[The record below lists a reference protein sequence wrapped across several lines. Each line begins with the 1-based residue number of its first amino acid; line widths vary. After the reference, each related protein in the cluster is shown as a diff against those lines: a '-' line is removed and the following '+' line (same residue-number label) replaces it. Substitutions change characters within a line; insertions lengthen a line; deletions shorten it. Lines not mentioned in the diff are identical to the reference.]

1 MPRLFGTRSKRSDD
15 TPRRRWLTPRS
26 RRYLLLGALGALALG
41 VAVVFALWFT
51 VCLGNSCPSVD
62 NLGTYDPDQA
72 AKVYAADGRHITDL
86 GLERRTVVPLDEMSP
101 AVVAAFISTEDK
113 RFYSHHGIDWIRV
126 FGAAKDI
133 LVERRIAGG
142 ASTITMQLAGN
153 LWPDAIDRRD
163 RSLRRKIREAK
174 VAREIEE
181 KYSKEKILELYLNQI
196 NLGNRAYGVEA
207 ASQRYFG
214 KSVREVNVAEAAT
227 LAAIPKAPVRYN
239 PRRYPNNSV
248 QRRNLVLGLMRD
260 NNRLSAAEAERWK
273 AYPLQLSSRSDFSG
287 VAEYFVEY
295 VRQILQARF
304 GQDLYRL
311 GYRVYTTLDL
321 DMQLSA
327 ERALEAQLRAVEAM
341 PQFRHATYQEYLEEK
356 AQSGG
361 TGDDERANTPYLQGL
376 MVTLEAQTGAIRAM
390 VGGRDFGDNKFN
402 RVTQGERQPGS
413 TFKPLVYSAALRLG
427 YPLSQIVVDE
437 PFALDVPGQDLWT
450 PQNYDLTFSGPH
462 TLRWHLYQ
470 SRNIP
475 AIKLGIEIGEE
486 SVISEARR
494 FGITSRIIPVP
505 SISIGAATVTPLEMI
520 AAYTAFSN
528 LGDRAVPNPI
538 ERVEDRDGNIVWEPR
553 ARLEPV
559 MSREQAWLMVDVLRD
574 VVRRGTAAGAVGSKI
589 NFPAGGK
596 TGTTNDYND
605 VWFVGFTPDL
615 VTGVWMG
622 FDRPTKIMNNAQ
634 GGRLAA
640 PAWTGMMNEVYDR
653 RPAPSAWA
661 RPSALTVA
669 EVDNTTGYLAAP
681 VCPKEVHYIES
692 FIPGTEPTE
701 YCPIHTQGIFNPF
714 GIGAGTQQGDTTT
727 PLSGQVTLPDTGP
740 PPPSDPRPLRPA
752 APAPAIPR

>member
-1 MPRLFGTRSKRSDD
+1 MPRLFGTRSKPAED
-15 TPRRRWLTPRS
+15 TPRRRWLSPRA
-26 RRYLLLGALGALALG
+26 RRFLLLAAFGTVALG
-41 VAVVFALWFT
+41 VAIVLALWFT

-113 RFYSHHGIDWIRV
+113 RFYRHHGIDWIRV

-133 LVERRIAGG
+133 LIERRIAGG

-163 RSLRRKIREAK
+163 RSPRRKIREAK

-181 KYSKEKILELYLNQI
+181 KFTKEKILELYLNQI

-214 KSVREVNVAEAAT
+214 KSVRDLNVAEAAT
-227 LAAIPKAPVRYN
+227 LAAIPKAPERYN
-239 PRRYPNNSV
+239 PRRFPNNSV
-248 QRRNLVLGLMRD
+248 QRRNVVLGLMRD
-260 NNRLSAAEAERWK
+260 NGRLTAAETERWK

-311 GYRVYTTLDL
+311 GYRIYTTLDL
-321 DMQLSA
+321 DMQLTA
-327 ERALEAQLRAVEAM
+327 ERALESQLRAVEAM
-341 PQFRHATYQEYLEEK
+341 SQFRHDTYQEYLEER
-356 AQSGG
+356 AQNGAS
-361 TGDDERANTPYLQGL
+361 GDDERANTPYLQGL

-390 VGGRDFGDNKFN
+390 VGGRDFEDNKFN

-413 TFKPLVYSAALRLG
+413 TFKPMVYSAALRLG

-450 PQNYDLTFSGPH
+450 PQNYDLAFTGPH

-553 ARLEPV
+553 PRLEPV
-559 MSREQAWLMVDVLRD
+559 MSREHAWLMVDVLRD
-574 VVRRGTAAGAVGSKI
+574 VVRRGTAAGSVGSKI

-622 FDRPTKIMNNAQ
+622 FDRPTRIMNNAQ

-640 PAWTGMMNEVYDR
+640 PAWTAMMNEVYDR
-653 RPAPSAWA
+653 RPAPSAWG

-714 GIGAGTQQGDTTT
+714 GIGAGAQPGDTTT
-727 PLSGQVTLPDTGP
+727 PLSGQVTLPDTGTT
-740 PPPSDPRPLRPA
+740 PPSGTRPPQPA
-752 APAPAIPR
+752 TPAPADPR

>member
-1 MPRLFGTRSKRSDD
+1 MPRLFGTRSKSADD
-15 TPRRRWLTPRS
+15 TPRRRWLSPRA
-26 RRYLLLGALGALALG
+26 RRLVLLSVVGAVALG
-41 VAVVFALWFT
+41 VSIVLALWFT

-113 RFYSHHGIDWIRV
+113 RFYQHHGIDWIRV

-133 LVERRIAGG
+133 IVERRIAGG

-163 RSLRRKIREAK
+163 RSPRRKIREAK

-181 KYSKEKILELYLNQI
+181 KFSKEKILELYLNQI
-196 NLGNRAYGVEA
+196 NLGNRAFGVEA

-214 KSVREVNVAEAAT
+214 KSVRELNVAEAAT
-227 LAAIPKAPVRYN
+227 LAAIPKAPERYN
-239 PRRYPNNSV
+239 PRRFPNNSV

-260 NNRLSAAEAERWK
+260 NGRLTAAEAERWK

-311 GYRVYTTLDL
+311 GYRIYTTLDL
-321 DMQLSA
+321 DMQLTA

-341 PQFRHATYQEYLEEK
+341 PQFRHDSYQEYLEAR
-356 AQSGG
+356 AQNGG
-361 TGDDERANTPYLQGL
+361 SGDDERANTPYLQGL

-390 VGGRDFGDNKFN
+390 VGGRDFEDNKFN

-413 TFKPLVYSAALRLG
+413 TFKPMVYSAALRVG

-437 PFALDVPGQDLWT
+437 PFSLDVPGQDLWT
-450 PQNYDLTFSGPH
+450 PQNYDLTFTGPH

-553 ARLEPV
+553 PRLEPV
-559 MSREQAWLMVDVLRD
+559 MSREHAWLMVDVLRD
-574 VVRRGTAAGAVGSKI
+574 VVRRGTAAGSVGSKI

-622 FDRPTKIMNNAQ
+622 FDRPTRIMNNAQ

-640 PAWTGMMNEVYDR
+640 PAWTAMMNEVYDR
-653 RPAPSAWA
+653 RPAPPAWG

-714 GIGAGTQQGDTTT
+714 GIGAGAQAGDTTT
-727 PLSGQVTLPDTGP
+727 PLSGQVTLPDTGTT
-740 PPPSDPRPLRPA
+740 PPSGARPNPPA
-752 APAPAIPR
+752 SPAPATPR

>member
-1 MPRLFGTRSKRSDD
+1 MRL
-15 TPRRRWLTPRS
+15 
-26 RRYLLLGALGALALG
+26 LLLGTTGALAL
-41 VAVVFALWFT
+41 VTAVVLALWFT
-51 VCLGNSCPSVD
+51 ACLGDTCPSVD

-86 GLERRTVVPLDEMSP
+86 GLERRTVVPLGEMSP

-113 RFYSHHGIDWIRV
+113 RFYQHHGIDWIRV

-133 LVERRIAGG
+133 IVERRIAGG

-163 RSLRRKIREAK
+163 RSPRRKIREAK

-181 KYSKEKILELYLNQI
+181 KFSKEKILELYLNQI

-214 KSVREVNVAEAAT
+214 KSVRDLNVAEAAT
-227 LAAIPKAPVRYN
+227 LAAIPKAPERYN
-239 PRRYPNNSV
+239 PRRHPNNSV

-260 NNRLSAAEAERWK
+260 NGKLTAAEAERWK
-273 AYPLQLSSRSDFSG
+273 AYPLQLSSRSDFTG

-327 ERALEAQLRAVEAM
+327 ERALEAQLRSVEGM
-341 PQFRHATYQEYLEEK
+341 PQFRHGTYEDYLTEK
-356 AQSGG
+356 AQSGAS
-361 TGDDERANTPYLQGL
+361 GDDARANTPYLQGL
-376 MVTLEAQTGAIRAM
+376 MVTLEARTGAIRAM
-390 VGGRDFGDNKFN
+390 VGGRDFEDNKFN

-413 TFKPLVYSAALRLG
+413 TFKPMVYSAAIRLG

-437 PFALDVPGQDLWT
+437 PFSLEVPGQDLWT
-450 PQNYDLTFSGPH
+450 PQNYDLAFTGPH

-475 AIKLGIEIGEE
+475 AIKLGMDIGEDA
-486 SVISEARR
+486 VISEARR

-553 ARLEPV
+553 PRLEPV
-559 MSREQAWLMVDVLRD
+559 MSREHAWLMVDVLRD
-574 VVRRGTAAGAVGSKI
+574 VIRRGTAAGSVGSKI
-589 NFPAGGK
+589 AFPAGGK

-615 VTGVWMG
+615 VTGVWLG

-640 PAWTGMMNEVYDR
+640 PAWTAMMNEVYER
-653 RPAPSAWA
+653 RPAPSAWG

-701 YCPIHTQGIFNPF
+701 YCPIHTQGIFSPF
-714 GIGAGTQQGDTTT
+714 GIGATPQPGDTTT
-727 PLSGQVTLPDTGP
+727 PLSGQVAIPDTGGAEP
-740 PPPSDPRPLRPA
+740 DTRPA
-752 APAPAIPR
+752 PPATPAPVAPR

>member
-1 MPRLFGTRSKRSDD
+1 MPRLFGTRSKPADE
-15 TPRRRWLTPRS
+15 TPRRRRLSPRA
-26 RRYLLLGALGALALG
+26 RRFVLLSVVGAMALG
-41 VAVVFALWFT
+41 VAVVLALWFT

-86 GLERRTVVPLDEMSP
+86 GLERRTVVPLNEMSP

-113 RFYSHHGIDWIRV
+113 RFYQHHGIDWIRV

-133 LVERRIAGG
+133 IVERRIAGG

-163 RSLRRKIREAK
+163 RSPRRKIREAK

-181 KYSKEKILELYLNQI
+181 KFSKEKILELYLNQI
-196 NLGNRAYGVEA
+196 NLGNRAFGVEA

-214 KSVREVNVAEAAT
+214 KSVRDLNVAEAAT
-227 LAAIPKAPVRYN
+227 LAAIPKAPERYN
-239 PRRYPNNSV
+239 PRRFPNNSV

-260 NNRLSAAEAERWK
+260 NGRLTPAEAERWK

-311 GYRVYTTLDL
+311 GYRIYTTLDL
-321 DMQLSA
+321 DMQLAA
-327 ERALEAQLRAVEAM
+327 ERALESQLRAVEAM
-341 PQFRHATYQEYLEEK
+341 PQFRHDSYQEYLEER
-356 AQSGG
+356 AQNGG
-361 TGDDERANTPYLQGL
+361 SGDDERANTPYLQGL

-390 VGGRDFGDNKFN
+390 VGGRDFEDNKFN

-413 TFKPLVYSAALRLG
+413 TFKPMVYSAALRVG

-437 PFALDVPGQDLWT
+437 PFSLDVPGQDLWT
-450 PQNYDLTFSGPH
+450 PQNYDLTFTGPH

-553 ARLEPV
+553 PRLEPV
-559 MSREQAWLMVDVLRD
+559 MSREHAWLMVDVLRD
-574 VVRRGTAAGAVGSKI
+574 VVRRGTAAGSVGSKI

-622 FDRPTKIMNNAQ
+622 FDRPTRIMNNAQ

-640 PAWTGMMNEVYDR
+640 PAWTAMMNEVYDR
-653 RPAPSAWA
+653 RPPPPAWG

-714 GIGAGTQQGDTTT
+714 GIGAGAQAGDTTT
-727 PLSGQVTLPDTGP
+727 PLSGQVTLPDTGTT
-740 PPPSDPRPLRPA
+740 PPSGTRPSPPA
-752 APAPAIPR
+752 SPAPANPR